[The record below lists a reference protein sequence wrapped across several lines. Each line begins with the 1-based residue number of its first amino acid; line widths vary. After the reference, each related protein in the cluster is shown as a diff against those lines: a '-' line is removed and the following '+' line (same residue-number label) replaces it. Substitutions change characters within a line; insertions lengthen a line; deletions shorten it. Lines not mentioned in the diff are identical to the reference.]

1 MGIGNSIAS
10 GAFIVFRTTFRKL
23 GAFLLNRTHETR
35 STCKWQIQIV
45 QVKGLGLLRALQ
57 CHHACQQLTE
67 SISEAPL
74 CGIPLISRSNPSTCW
89 SPLSPK
95 SAQKCRGGCTC
106 FTFTMARLHFGS
118 NFKLTFPITLVSRN
132 SRQVDYVSWEHK
144 VGIIELRF
152 FVP

>member
-23 GAFLLNRTHETR
+23 GAFLLNPTHETR

-95 SAQKCRGGCTC
+95 SAQKCRSKHLLTSICLGKGVK
-106 FTFTMARLHFGS
+106 GS
-118 NFKLTFPITLVSRN
+118 NSRICLGPKHDKAPGLGGAKLETNI
-132 SRQVDYVSWEHK
+132 K
-144 VGIIELRF
+144 EL
-152 FVP
+152 